1 MCASVICGTAAGGFT
16 FAFVLR
22 IAKVFTSW
30 SDTRLMPDIV
40 GTHFLLE
47 ALRRDPFR
55 SVYTENPVGMVAG
68 VVEKPA

>member
-1 MCASVICGTAAGGFT
+1 
-16 FAFVLR
+16 
-22 IAKVFTSW
+22 
-30 SDTRLMPDIV
+30 MPDIV
-40 GTHFLLE
+40 GAHFLLE